1 MAATAPMRHDSVRV
15 RLHPA
20 PPAAMRLDPN
30 THTFVLATAFITS
43 LAFAVLA
50 MNLLAG
56 VLYYTIG

>member
-1 MAATAPMRHDSVRV
+1 MAAAAPMRHDAVRV
-15 RLHPA
+15 RLHD
-20 PPAAMRLDPN
+20 PAAMRLDPN

-56 VLYYTIG
+56 VLYYSLG